1 MLLFESLSR
10 FVFNDQDFRW
20 SRGTVLLTHSSEST
34 VTPLALNVCYYPFS
48 PASRLAFNLNLG
60 HIFQVQAPG
69 ILEPVGGTVDET
81 WGRTPER
88 DEVCMSYGKLV
99 RGVYESQQDM

>member
-1 MLLFESLSR
+1 M
-10 FVFNDQDFRW
+10 
-20 SRGTVLLTHSSEST
+20 
-34 VTPLALNVCYYPFS
+34 CYYPFL

-99 RGVYESQQDM
+99 WGVYESQRDM